1 MKMQMD
7 EDLPVVVS
15 FLFHYAGHPI
25 TDTATFF
32 HVLSEYMLLH
42 RTF

>member
-15 FLFHYAGHPI
+15 FLFDYARHPI
-25 TDTATFF
+25 TDTDTFV
-32 HVLSEYMLLH
+32 HVLSEYILLH
-42 RTF
+42 RLF